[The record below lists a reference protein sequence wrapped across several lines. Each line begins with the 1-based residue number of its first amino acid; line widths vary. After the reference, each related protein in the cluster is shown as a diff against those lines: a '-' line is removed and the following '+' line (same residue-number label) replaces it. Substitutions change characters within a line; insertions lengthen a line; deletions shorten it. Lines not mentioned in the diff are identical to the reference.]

1 MRADKTKDR
10 SPDGVVILLVGR
22 ILLAPLMNLTTQGS
36 DARDLLKKE
45 LRADIGTFTVA
56 GLNPLSNPAWRK
68 SRTLA
73 ILQCS
78 GLI

>member
-1 MRADKTKDR
+1 MRADRTKDR
-10 SPDGVVILLVGR
+10 SQGRVVILLVGR
-22 ILLAPLMNLTTQGS
+22 ILSAPLINLATQGS

-45 LRADIGTFTVA
+45 LRADICTFRVA

-78 GLI
+78 GSI